1 MSDQAFAADAGAG
14 AQEDLAC
21 TLLSKHFG
29 TFTAVDGVSFSIPR
43 GAFFSILGPSG
54 CGKTTLL
61 RMLAGFQQPDSG
73 DILIKGNSV
82 LNTPP
87 NKRPV
92 NMVFQH
98 LALFPTMSVAQNI
111 AYGLKRKGV
120 PKREHATLIDDVLAK
135 VQLPGFGDKR
145 IDQLSGGQKQRVAI
159 ARCLVLNPAVLLL
172 DEPLGALD
180 LKLREQMKIELKRLQ
195 REFNTTFVYITHDQS
210 EALVMSDQVAVMNQ
224 GRFEQIGTP
233 QELYYQ
239 PRTAFVAGF
248 VGDSNQ
254 YAGTVQEQ
262 SEHVATIVT
271 EHGVRLLSYSSQPV
285 PLGSPVTLFIRPEV
299 MRISTSKPA
308 TEQDNCLAVTVL
320 RMLFD
325 GAHSQVQVET
335 AEGALLTVALPQT
348 ADFQALEAGR
358 SVYVSWQA
366 SQCLCFPV
374 STQSQPEAAQ

>member
-1 MSDQAFAADAGAG
+1 MSDQAFAADAGSG
-14 AQEDLAC
+14 VQEDLAC

-29 TFTAVDGVSFSIPR
+29 AFTAVDGVSFSIPR